1 MKVCDRV
8 FATEDEEESTSEHSY
23 RPGKG
28 NKFVLLP
35 FVTFVERVHTESD
48 VWQ

>member
-23 RPGKG
+23 GPEKGKTLVCG
-28 NKFVLLP
+28 LL
-35 FVTFVERVHTESD
+35 SLL
-48 VWQ
+48 